1 MIRRPPRS
9 TRTDTLFPYTTLF
22 RSEYGALELDKSVL
36 RGENDRLTASV
47 TVRNA
52 GAVAGEEIV
61 QLYIGDPV
69 ASRSRPLRELKAF
82 QKILLPPG
90 EAWRVSFEITVAHLR
105 FFRAARLGAPEHL
118 WEPGTFIVEA
128 GASSQKLAA
137 STIHRRAGERKGVGK
152 G

>member
-1 MIRRPPRS
+1 MRIS
-9 TRTDTLFPYTTLF
+9 DWSSDVCSSDL
-22 RSEYGALELDKSVL
+22 
-36 RGENDRLTASV
+36 
-47 TVRNA
+47 
-52 GAVAGEEIV
+52 IV

-105 FFRAARLGAPEHL
+105 FFRAERLGAPEHL

-137 STIHRRAGERKGVGK
+137 ATIEWKIGRAAGRERGWQYV
-152 G
+152 

>member
-1 MIRRPPRS
+1 MIRLPPRS

-22 RSEYGALELDKSVL
+22 RSLGYSVFEYGALELDKSVL

-90 EAWRVSFEITVAHLR
+90 EAWRVSFEIR
-105 FFRAARLGAPEHL
+105 SEG
-118 WEPGTFIVEA
+118 
-128 GASSQKLAA
+128 
-137 STIHRRAGERKGVGK
+137 RRVGKRGVGTWRK
-152 G
+152 WW

>member
-1 MIRRPPRS
+1 MFFFSSRRRHTGCALVTGVQTFALPILEGPHTPLYPFGHGLGYS
-9 TRTDTLFPYTTLF
+9 VF
-22 RSEYGALELDKSVL
+22 EYGALELDKSVL

-69 ASRSRPLRELKAF
+69 ASRSRPRRELKAF

-90 EAWRVSFEITVAHLR
+90 DRKST
-105 FFRAARLGAPEHL
+105 RLNSRH
-118 WEPGTFIVEA
+118 
-128 GASSQKLAA
+128 
-137 STIHRRAGERKGVGK
+137 
-152 G
+152 